1 MTPANPST
9 IGVKTASR
17 IVITN
22 DAPPN
27 TLPTR
32 TVPLS
37 PLQVSSTCPLP
48 VGNVPTPTH
57 SSPLML
63 MLTEPDGSSGRDVP
77 SVSASVHA
85 GSAPGRA

>member
-1 MTPANPST
+1 MAPANPST
-9 IGVKTASR
+9 IGKKTASR

-22 DAPPN
+22 DAPPK
-27 TLPTR
+27 TLPIR

-63 MLTEPDGSSGRDVP
+63 MLT
-77 SVSASVHA
+77 
-85 GSAPGRA
+85 